1 MDLVPDLLLTADDE
15 HRLAN
20 LTGARFRSSMI
31 PGMPVKYDVCVIG
44 SGAAG
49 GVMTKELC
57 EAGAKVVLLEAGREV
72 KPAEYRS
79 HCMPYEMQFRGLRGE
94 KQEPFYPV
102 DIQNTIR
109 YEDSDGIGVDRI
121 RVLGGRT
128 VHWNA
133 VVLRFAAQDFRE
145 HSVNGLEEDWPI
157 SYDELAPYYERVEQ
171 MIGVCGQETASKSC
185 PRANTTCL
193 PFRSGAV
200 SISTGAQ
207 SSPSVTK

>member
-1 MDLVPDLLLTADDE
+1 
-15 HRLAN
+15 
-20 LTGARFRSSMI
+20 MI
-31 PGMPVKYDVCVIG
+31 PGMAAVKYDVCVIG

-49 GVMTKELC
+49 GVMTKQLC

-94 KQEPFYPV
+94 KQEPFYPG
-102 DIQNTIR
+102 DIQNAIR

-145 HSVNGLEEDWPI
+145 HSVNRSTPSCHQAKTRSDHTPPSHSPGL
-157 SYDELAPYYERVEQ
+157 VECRTE
-171 MIGVCGQETASKSC
+171 GSHTAC
-185 PRANTTCL
+185 PANR
-193 PFRSGAV
+193 PDMPQRRR
-200 SISTGAQ
+200 
-207 SSPSVTK
+207 